1 MLRSGDMACLMY
13 RFVLLLI
20 SLLLFSACLTSRNTK
35 AIDEYRSP
43 INEFDLTLPEKGNY
57 RVDSGSLSVMD
68 GIAVMQFEK
77 ILRGSGR
84 YLNVESSAQGMRF
97 YESREKLPAG
107 KRVYLVRQITCCMDD
122 RAFREILF
130 LKEGQQI
137 APHEILKTHF
147 QLPAEARDYPAAIL
161 VMDFSNIYTFT
172 AMHALWQNDS
182 GVSYF
187 VQAPG
192 NDYNLVMEDISWN
205 ARSRLKLAGMYSL
218 YALTVPV
225 DIVTVPFQIAGL
237 LMMGKGVVR

>member
-1 MLRSGDMACLMY
+1 MTCLMY
-13 RFVLLLI
+13 RVVLLII

-43 INEFDLTLPEKGNY
+43 INEFDLALPEKGNF
-57 RVDSGSLSVMD
+57 RVDAGSLSVVN
-68 GIAVMQFEK
+68 GVAVMQFEK

-97 YESREKLPAG
+97 YESGGKLPAG
-107 KRVYLVRQITCCMDD
+107 KRVYLVRQIACCMDD
-122 RAFREILF
+122 HAFREILF
-130 LKEGQQI
+130 LKAGQQI
-137 APHEILKTHF
+137 DPRGILKTHF
-147 QLPAEARDYPAAIL
+147 QQPAEIQDYPAAIL

-172 AMHALWQNDS
+172 AMHALWQKDS

-192 NDYNLVMEDISWN
+192 NDYNSVMEDINWQE
-205 ARSRLKLAGMYSL
+205 RSRLKLVGMYSL
-218 YALTVPV
+218 YAVTVPV

-237 LMMGKGVVR
+237 LLMGKGVVR

>member
-1 MLRSGDMACLMY
+1 MTCLMY
-13 RFVLLLI
+13 RVILLLI

-43 INEFDLTLPEKGNY
+43 INEFDLALPEKGNF
-57 RVDSGSLSVMD
+57 RVDAGSLSVVN
-68 GIAVMQFEK
+68 GGAVMQFER

-97 YESREKLPAG
+97 SESREKLSAG
-107 KRVYLVRQITCCMDD
+107 KRVYLVRQITCCMDE

-130 LKEGQQI
+130 LKAGQQI
-137 APHEILKTHF
+137 APGEILKTHF
-147 QLPAEARDYPAAIL
+147 QQPAEKQDYPAVIL
-161 VMDFSNIYTFT
+161 VMDFSNVYTFS
-172 AMHALWQNDS
+172 AMHALWQKDS

-187 VQAPG
+187 VQVPG
-192 NDYNLVMEDISWN
+192 SDYNAVMEDIRWQE
-205 ARSRLKLAGMYSL
+205 RSGLKLVGMYSL
-218 YALTVPV
+218 YAVTVPV